1 MALARKGHLKVIRQL
16 ELDKT
21 VGFFE
26 SSVRKY
32 ARPAESSSFDNLAK
46 TAQRAIENNS
56 GDFES
61 HLDELRGK
69 NFWILW
75 RQDWFV
81 IDRFKWLSED
91 TYLFPDAGEHVQV
104 CSLGKQALQ
113 ANDID
118 KLREV
123 VYHLDSIR
131 ISSAG
136 ADDMLANS
144 NILVA

>member
-1 MALARKGHLKVIRQL
+1 LKVIRQL

-46 TAQRAIENNS
+46 TAQRTIENNS

-61 HLDELRGK
+61 HLGELRDK
-69 NFWILW
+69 NSRILW
-75 RQDWFV
+75 RQDWCV
-81 IDRFKWLSED
+81 IDWFKRLSEN
-91 TYLFPDAGEHVQV
+91 TYLFPDAGEHAQL
-104 CSLGKQALQ
+104 CNLGKQALQ

-118 KLREV
+118 KLRDV
-123 VYHLDSIR
+123 TSHLYSIR